1 MNINTKN
8 FCPLKTK
15 NQLKRKSSF
24 QPTCL
29 NACFSFPNW
38 NNCMNSTG
46 LHWYGPI
53 FQVHIFTHLAISPK
67 CTLPQCAD
75 NSVIYYFVF
84 LSRAL
89 WKKKKKKKELF
100 KGEALWPYQ
109 CSLKLNSCK
118 ILCPLFPSLNKN
130 FQNKLQKWI
139 NFTTRDIYFDQIY
152 SLQRTKSPLSL

>member
-1 MNINTKN
+1 MLASLFPIETIAWIRLGCTDIDQSFKCIYLHTWQYHLSALYLNVQIIM
-8 FCPLKTK
+8 
-15 NQLKRKSSF
+15 SS
-24 QPTCL
+24 TTL
-29 NACFSFPNW
+29 SF
-38 NNCMNSTG
+38 
-46 LHWYGPI
+46 L
-53 FQVHIFTHLAISPK
+53 VE
-67 CTLPQCAD
+67 
-75 NSVIYYFVF
+75 
-84 LSRAL
+84 LSEQ
-89 WKKKKKKKELF
+89 KKKKKKLF